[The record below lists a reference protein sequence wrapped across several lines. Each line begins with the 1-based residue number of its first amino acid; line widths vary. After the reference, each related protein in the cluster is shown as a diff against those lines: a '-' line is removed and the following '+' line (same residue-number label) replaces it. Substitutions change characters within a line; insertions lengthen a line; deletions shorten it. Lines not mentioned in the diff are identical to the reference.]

1 MIEIIFEIGY
11 VFAGFILGVY
21 FEKFN
26 ENRKDK
32 SWLEK
37 ALKSIRYDL
46 TRDHE
51 LFEKTI
57 NVDQKQIDDDLDV
70 FNKIN
75 ADTSITDFF
84 SYLDDLNDNSGYD
97 KHFGN
102 LTGEDY
108 DFIDLNRV
116 NYDAFLKFG
125 NKDGINDNKLKGN
138 LDWLFEGLTFLYRSE
153 ISELRENIIKVDA
166 FCTKVGY
173 SKDFKDPI
181 EETYNSAFI
190 KQFKAIYSNYL
201 ISRKKHIL
209 IKRQMVDML
218 GWLPEMIDETLKQ
231 L

>member
-75 ADTSITDFF
+75 GDTSITDFF

-125 NKDGINDNKLKGN
+125 NKDGIDDNKLKGN

-181 EETYNSAFI
+181 EETYNSLFI

-218 GWLPEMIDETLKQ
+218 SWLPEMIDETLKK

>member
-1 MIEIIFEIGY
+1 MLEIIFEIGY
-11 VFAGFILGVY
+11 VFSGFILGVY

-57 NVDQKQIDDDLDV
+57 TVDQKQIDDDISV
-70 FNKIN
+70 FDKIN
-75 ADTSITDFF
+75 AKTSIADFF
-84 SYLDDLNDNSGYD
+84 SYLDELNDNSGYD
-97 KHFGN
+97 EHFGN

-125 NKDGINDNKLKGN
+125 NKDGIDDNKLKGN
-138 LDWLFEGLTFLYRSE
+138 LDWLFEGLTFLYRNE
-153 ISELRENIIKVDA
+153 ISELRKNIIKINEY
-166 FCTKVGY
+166 CTIVGY
-173 SKDFKDPI
+173 SKDFKEPI
-181 EETYNSAFI
+181 IDRYDSGFI
-190 KQFKAIYSNYL
+190 IQFKALYSNY
-201 ISRKKHIL
+201 ISSRKNHIL
-209 IKRQMVDML
+209 IKKQMVGML
-218 GWLPEMIDETLKQ
+218 GFLPEMIDETLNKI
-231 L
+231 